1 MDARLLAALV
11 STIICQVA
19 ILLILALN
27 HSHYA
32 STSAFNSLWPILLQN
47 LHSSQAVAAVLIEED
62 EEEGNRKKRR
72 RVMAKEEEEDDR
84 RVDQDFTG
92 LIRIE
97 SGWMESA
104 SFKANFRMSPTT
116 FEWLCKQFE
125 PLGTKNNNVGVFER
139 VGMGL
144 FRLASG
150 SSYQAVSQRFNSTE
164 PTARLCTKELCRV
177 ICTNFKFWVVYP
189 SPRDL
194 PKVSDEFQTLS
205 GLPNCCGAIDCT
217 RFKFTSTNNPF
228 LSNEEDDDLQQ
239 SVVTQIVVDC
249 SSKILSVI
257 TGFKGNKGDSRV
269 LRSSTLYADIEEGR
283 LLNSL
288 PFHLKG
294 ITVPQYL
301 VGDSGYPLLPWLMVP
316 YTDPVVTS
324 CQEDFNSKHYLM
336 RQAALRT
343 LSCLRKWGIL
353 SKPIEEDARMA
364 VACIGACAI
373 LHNILLAREGG
384 SAILEGTE
392 DYALHD
398 QSSQYYRD
406 ANMEEYFIEKKAS
419 VIRNA
424 LAVRARDM
432 RNSEQAISS
441 Q

>member
-32 STSAFNSLWPILLQN
+32 SSSAFNSVWSILVQN
-47 LHSSQAVAAVLIEED
+47 LHSSQAVAAVLIEE
-62 EEEGNRKKRR
+62 EEGKRKKRR

-84 RVDQDFTG
+84 NVDHDFTG
-92 LIRIE
+92 LVRIE

-125 PLGTKNNNVGVFER
+125 PFVTKTNNVGVFER

-144 FRLASG
+144 FRLATG
-150 SSYQAVSQRFNSTE
+150 SSYQAVSQRFVSTE

-177 ICTNFKFWVVYP
+177 LCINFKFWVAYP
-189 SPRDL
+189 SPWDL
-194 PKVSDEFQTLS
+194 PKVSNEFQTLS
-205 GLPNCCGAIDCT
+205 GLPNCCGAVDCT
-217 RFKFTSTNNPF
+217 RFKFTNTDYPY
-228 LSNEEDDDLQQ
+228 LYNEEDDDLQQ

-249 SSKILSVI
+249 SSKILSII

-283 LLNSL
+283 LLNSPPL
-288 PFHLKG
+288 HLKG
-294 ITVPQYL
+294 ISVPQYL

-353 SKPIEEDARMA
+353 NKPIEEDVRVA

-384 SAILEGTE
+384 STMLEGTE

-406 ANMEEYFIEKKAS
+406 ANMVEYYIEKKAS

-424 LAVRARDM
+424 LAGKARDM
-432 RNSEQAISS
+432 RNSEQTMSS